1 MGIRTSVER
10 ESTVIK
16 IEHLT
21 KSFQK
26 FKALDDLT
34 LNIAEGEIFG
44 FIGPNGAGKSTTI
57 KILTGLLK
65 PTSGKASIHG
75 IDCTKGSIDLR
86 YKVGYMPDNFGVY
99 EGLRVWEY
107 LDFFCAAYKISKNKR
122 TDLIESVLEITSSQR
137 IKDFYMETLSK
148 GMKQKAGLA
157 KTLLHD
163 PNVIILD
170 EPSSGLDPRA
180 RIEMRE
186 LIKKLK
192 SMKKT
197 VMVSSHILSELSEI
211 SDKIGI
217 LEKGVLLATGTVEEV
232 MVEFQ
237 PDFFYELEVVG
248 EIERAKKI
256 LLLMKKKG
264 LIERLERV
272 GAMFSFSIL
281 NPKDEEAAKVL
292 NLLLKNNIKVK
303 NYRQVEADLE
313 EVFLQVTDQ
322 HGNEKDEKEVG

>member
-16 IEHLT
+16 IEHLS

-281 NPKDEEAAKVL
+281 NSKDEEAAKVL

>member
-1 MGIRTSVER
+1 M
-10 ESTVIK
+10 IK

-21 KSFQK
+21 KNFNK
-26 FKALDDLT
+26 FKALTDLN
-34 LNIAEGEIFG
+34 LEIAEGEIFG

-65 PTSGKASIHG
+65 PTSGKASIDG
-75 IDCTKGSIDLR
+75 LDCTKGARELR

-107 LDFFCAAYKISKNKR
+107 LDFFCAAYKIPKKERS
-122 TDLIESVLEITSSQR
+122 DLIDEVLDITSSNR

-163 PNVIILD
+163 PSVVILD

-192 SMKKT
+192 KMKKT

-217 LEKGVLLATGTVEEV
+217 LEKGVLLAAGTVEEV

-237 PDFFYELEVVG
+237 PDLMYELEVLGDVA
-248 EIERAKKI
+248 RSQKVLKLMAQKK
-256 LLLMKKKG
+256 
-264 LIERLERV
+264 LIAGIERV
-272 GAMFSFSIL
+272 GAMFSFKICK
-281 NPKDEEAAKVL
+281 PTDEEAAKIL
-292 NLLLKNNIKVK
+292 NLLMKNKIMVK
-303 NYRQVEADLE
+303 SFRPVEADLE
-313 EVFLQVTDQ
+313 EVFLQVTEQ
-322 HGNEKDEKEVG
+322 HGNEDDEREVG

>member
-1 MGIRTSVER
+1 
-10 ESTVIK
+10 VIK

-26 FKALDDLT
+26 FKALDDLN
-34 LNIAEGEIFG
+34 LEIAEGEIFG

-57 KILTGLLK
+57 KVLTGLLK
-65 PTSGKASIHG
+65 PTSGKASIDD
-75 IDCTKGSIDLR
+75 IDCTKGSKDLR

-107 LDFFCAAYKISKNKR
+107 LDFFCAAYRIPKKDRHDII
-122 TDLIESVLEITSSQR
+122 DHVLDITSSQR

-163 PNVIILD
+163 PSVVILD

-192 SMKKT
+192 AMKKT
-197 VMVSSHILSELSEI
+197 IMVSSHILSELSEI

-217 LEKGVLLATGTVEEV
+217 LEKGVLLASGTVEEV
-232 MVEFQ
+232 MVKFQ
-237 PDFFYELEVVG
+237 PELLYEVEVLG
-248 EIERAKKI
+248 DIERAQKV
-256 LLLMKKKG
+256 LALMRNKG
-264 LIERLERV
+264 LINRFERV
-272 GAMFSFSIL
+272 GAMFTFHITESS
-281 NPKDEEAAKVL
+281 DEEAAKIL
-292 NLLLKNNIKVK
+292 NILLKNKIMVK
-303 NYRQVEADLE
+303 SYRPVEADLE
-313 EVFLQVTDQ
+313 EVFLQVTEQ
-322 HGNEKDEKEVG
+322 HGNEDENREVG

>member
-1 MGIRTSVER
+1 M
-10 ESTVIK
+10 IK
-16 IEHLT
+16 IENLSKH
-21 KSFQK
+21 FNK
-26 FKALDDLT
+26 FKALTDLN
-34 LNIAEGEIFG
+34 LEIAEGEIFG

-57 KILTGLLK
+57 KVLTGLLK
-65 PTSGKASIHG
+65 PSAGKASIDG
-75 IDCTKGSIDLR
+75 IDCTKGSRDLR
-86 YKVGYMPDNFGVY
+86 YLVGYMPDNFGVY

-107 LDFFCAAYKISKNKR
+107 LDFFCAAYKIPKKDR
-122 TDLIESVLEITSSQR
+122 PDLIDSVLDITSSNR

-163 PNVIILD
+163 PKVVILD

-197 VMVSSHILSELSEI
+197 VMVSSHILSELSEV

-217 LEKGVLLATGTVEEV
+217 LEKGVLLASGTVEV

-237 PDFFYELEVVG
+237 PDLMYELEVIG
-248 EIERAKKI
+248 EVPRALKVLKLMAQKK
-256 LLLMKKKG
+256 
-264 LIERLERV
+264 LISGIERV
-272 GAMFSFSIL
+272 GAMFSFKITK
-281 NPKDEEAAKVL
+281 PTDEEAAKIL
-292 NLLLKNNIKVK
+292 ALLMKNKILVK
-303 NYRQVEADLE
+303 SFRPVEADLE

-322 HGNEKDEKEVG
+322 HGNEDDKRDIG